1 MYKRQVEDFYELV
14 GDDDGVFG
22 CMSLLACE
30 DNCPKN
36 LPLQS
41 KIAYMRRQLVAQRN
55 K

>member
-1 MYKRQVEDFYELV
+1 
-14 GDDDGVFG
+14 
-22 CMSLLACE
+22 LLACE
-30 DNCPKN
+30 DNCPKE

>member
-1 MYKRQVEDFYELV
+1 
-14 GDDDGVFG
+14 
-22 CMSLLACE
+22 
-30 DNCPKN
+30 CPKE

>member
-1 MYKRQVEDFYELV
+1 
-14 GDDDGVFG
+14 
-22 CMSLLACE
+22 
-30 DNCPKN
+30 KN